1 MRRLLVAL
9 LALAGAACSSEPRGG
24 EAPAAGAGP
33 AAAPSRAAGGG
44 GGVGAAGTVPGGG
57 GPAGVAGAAATVVD
71 VVWEDPEPPKAQ
83 ALAEQVVNAEWNRK
97 RKVAWA
103 PRKQLGLQMKIL
115 PLVNRTTGLAGFTSG
130 LAGKTRSLD
139 DRLAGL
145 DAKVTDTEVTIRLP
159 GSILFDFDSA
169 AVRADA
175 EPTLA
180 EVAEVLK
187 AYGERPARIEGHTD
201 SIATDS
207 YNLDLSKRRAES
219 VRKWLGS
226 HGVKAARLTAV
237 GQGEAKPVADNSTA
251 AGRQSNRR
259 VEIVIAKK

>member
-1 MRRLLVAL
+1 V
-9 LALAGAACSSEPRGG
+9 ACSAEPRG
-24 EAPAAGAGP
+24 EAPAANGGEP
-33 AAAPSRAAGGG
+33 AAVARPAGGD
-44 GGVGAAGTVPGGG
+44 GGVGAAGQ
-57 GPAGVAGAAATVVD
+57 PASAGTAAVAGSAAAVAAVD
-71 VVWEDPEPPKAQ
+71 VAWEDPEPPEAQ
-83 ALAEQVVNAEWNRK
+83 ALAEQVVNAQWNKDK
-97 RKVAWA
+97 RI
-103 PRKQLGLQMKIL
+103 GLTMKIL

-130 LAGKTRSLD
+130 VEGKTRSLD

-145 DAKVTDTEVTIRLP
+145 DAKVTETEITIRLP

-187 AYGERPARIEGHTD
+187 GYSQRPARIEGHTD
-201 SIATDS
+201 SIASDS

-226 HGVKAARLTAV
+226 HGVQAARLTSV
-237 GQGEAKPVADNSTA
+237 GHGESKPVADNSTA

>member
-1 MRRLLVAL
+1 MTMRRVVVAL

-33 AAAPSRAAGGG
+33 AAAPAAGGEG
-44 GGVGAAGTVPGGG
+44 GIGAAGAVPAGGG
-57 GPAGVAGAAATVVD
+57 DAPVTAVEI
-71 VVWEDPEPPKAQ
+71 VWEDPEPPGAQ
-83 ALAEQVVNAEWNRK
+83 ALAEQVVNADWNRQ
-97 RKVAWA
+97 RQIPLAA
-103 PRKQLGLQMKIL
+103 ARRSGLTMKIL
-115 PLVNRTTGLAGFTSG
+115 PLVNRTTGIAGFTSG
-130 LAGKTRSLD
+130 VAGETRSLD
-139 DRLAGL
+139 DRLTKLG
-145 DAKVTDTEVTIRLP
+145 AKVTETEITIRLP
-159 GSILFDFDSA
+159 GSILFDFDSS

-175 EPTLA
+175 ERTLA

-187 AYGERPARIEGHTD
+187 GYSQRPARIEGHTD
-201 SIATDS
+201 SIASDS

-226 HGVKAARLTAV
+226 HGVQAARITSV
-237 GQGEAKPVADNSTA
+237 GHGESKPVADNSTA

>member
-1 MRRLLVAL
+1 MDVA
-9 LALAGAACSSEPRGG
+9 
-24 EAPAAGAGP
+24 
-33 AAAPSRAAGGG
+33 
-44 GGVGAAGTVPGGG
+44 
-57 GPAGVAGAAATVVD
+57 
-71 VVWEDPEPPKAQ
+71 WEDPEPPEAQ
-83 ALAEQVVNAEWNRK
+83 ALAEQVVGAKWNEDK
-97 RKVAWA
+97 RI
-103 PRKQLGLQMKIL
+103 GLTMKIL

-130 LAGKTRSLD
+130 VEGKTRSLD

-145 DAKVTDTEVTIRLP
+145 NAKVTDTEVTIRLP

-201 SIATDS
+201 SIASDA

-219 VRKWLGS
+219 VRNGS
-226 HGVKAARLTAV
+226 AAMASRLPGSPRSGTARR
-237 GQGEAKPVADNSTA
+237 KPVADNSTA

>member
-1 MRRLLVAL
+1 MRRIAL
-9 LALAGAACSSEPRGG
+9 ILIALGAACSGEPRR
-24 EAPAAGAGP
+24 EAPATGGGPPAAEARPAEVGGARGAGP
-33 AAAPSRAAGGG
+33 RPAPAGTDA
-44 GGVGAAGTVPGGG
+44 AAGT
-57 GPAGVAGAAATVVD
+57 AGAVSVD
-71 VVWEDPEPPKAQ
+71 VAWEDPEPPEAQ
-83 ALAEQVVNAEWNRK
+83 ALAEQVVNAEWNKDK
-97 RKVAWA
+97 RI
-103 PRKQLGLQMKIL
+103 GLAMKIL
-115 PLVNRTTGLAGFTSG
+115 PLVNRTTGLAGFTSAVEG
-130 LAGKTRSLD
+130 RTRSLD

-175 EPTLA
+175 EPTLG

-201 SIATDS
+201 SIASDA
-207 YNLDLSKRRAES
+207 YNVDLSTRRADS
-219 VRKWLGS
+219 VKKWLGG
-226 HGVKAARLTAV
+226 HGVKASRLTSV
-237 GQGEAKPVADNSTA
+237 GHGESQPVADNATA